1 VVTGGGNGAFM
12 VSVTECMGNGEGRW
26 WGRAISWEARRLVFA
41 MKESGRG
48 WHGGAQLGSRWRCYW
63 ELLSFEGGRSPGQAR
78 PNRWTQRSTGRLRK
92 KPFQRKRGLAGH
104 KGRMA
109 CGPAIAL

>member
-41 MKESGRG
+41 MKESGRR
-48 WHGGAQLGSRWRCYW
+48 Q
-63 ELLSFEGGRSPGQAR
+63 
-78 PNRWTQRSTGRLRK
+78 
-92 KPFQRKRGLAGH
+92 GLAWWCAAR
-104 KGRMA
+104 KPVAVLLR
-109 CGPAIAL
+109 IAPV